1 MAIDERRFESL
12 WALTDGRR
20 VSKTRHL
27 IPLDD
32 GLTAELDVYAGALEG
47 LLTAEIEFPSLEAS
61 EAFAP
66 AGVARARGH
75 GRQAASPTSRWRCTA
90 GRSDE
95 R

>member
-1 MAIDERRFESL
+1 MAIDERRFETL

-47 LLTAEIEFPSLEAS
+47 LLTAEIEFPTLEAS
-61 EAFAP
+61 EAFTPP
-66 AGVARARGH
+66 AWLGREVTGDKRFAAQSLALH
-75 GRQAASPTSRWRCTA
+75 GRPQD
-90 GRSDE
+90 GR
-95 R
+95 